1 MRFGCL
7 VTTAGDLLFGGV
19 VTAFFESVRN
29 QKTVGGKLNSY
40 KLVKNISYLVFFFKA
55 REHSQLKV
63 LYDLVGTVLLG
74 SWFLAPTN
82 FIAGITYFSKQES
95 TAN

>member
-40 KLVKNISYLVFFFKA
+40 KLVKTIFISRILFQNKRA
-55 REHSQLKV
+55 Q
-63 LYDLVGTVLLG
+63 
-74 SWFLAPTN
+74 PTEN
-82 FIAGITYFSKQES
+82 SV
-95 TAN
+95 